1 MVIVLALCRDKTIQ
15 DREPIFCRKVSILK
29 FFLTWFHITPLTIVL
44 FLNCYT
50 SKILIFTLLQIC
62 QKCPKNARYE
72 KSTIKLVLK
81 SFQTYAENIFMNIIF
96 PKIDPFV
103 YVSTKHNSHISKNN
117 FLVTETHLKTGIPE
131 NDSP

>member
-1 MVIVLALCRDKTIQ
+1 MPQKPKEKT
-15 DREPIFCRKVSILK
+15 KTK
-29 FFLTWFHITPLTIVL
+29 GG
-44 FLNCYT
+44 
-50 SKILIFTLLQIC
+50 
-62 QKCPKNARYE
+62 YE

-81 SFQTYAENIFMNIIF
+81 SFLTFAENIFMNIIF